1 MKKKPLIAGISL
13 LAGLLALGG
22 GVAFVKY
29 RSMRAAANQPAF
41 QPPDFVDVVE
51 ATPVSW
57 QPTARLVGTVIAKRS
72 VTLANEIAGTVT
84 EVGFDSGEQTTAG
97 QVLVQMDVST
107 ETADMHTAEAA
118 ARVARAAVEVAQA
131 NIQSSQ
137 ASVQLAES
145 NQRRFRDAG
154 KSVSASD
161 LDRMNTELDKAR
173 ADLQRQQSD
182 LVKARAEVEQA
193 EARVRQI
200 QTLIAKKTLR
210 APFLARASM
219 RTVDPGQY
227 LKEGTSIVSLTE
239 VTDDIYLDFAVPQ
252 DYAARVAPGAVV
264 VAKSQMLGSES
275 VRITVV
281 SIDSTV
287 NPTTRNVRV
296 RSSVPNPDQRLKP
309 GMFIDI
315 EVPVEAAR
323 QFVAV
328 PTTAVRRAA
337 FGDHVFVLEPGDPAG
352 DPPGSFR
359 ARQRMVKLGPDIA
372 GKVIISEGLKMGEQ
386 LATSGSFKLHEGS
399 LVMKA
404 PPVAEKSGAAPAA
417 PGVAAAGQ

>member
-1 MKKKPLIAGISL
+1 MKKKPIVAGISL
-13 LAGLLALGG
+13 LVGLLALGG
-22 GVAFVKY
+22 GVAYMKH
-29 RSMRAAANQPAF
+29 RSTVAAANQPAF
-41 QPPDFVDVVE
+41 QPPEFVDVVV
-51 ATPVSW
+51 AAPVSW

-84 EVGFDSGEQTTAG
+84 EVGFDSGEKIAAG
-97 QVLVQMDVST
+97 QVLVQMDVSS

-145 NQRRFRDAG
+145 NQRRFKDAG

-182 LVKARAEVEQA
+182 LAKARAEVDQA

-200 QTLIAKKTLR
+200 QTLIAKKTLK
-210 APFLARASM
+210 APFLSRAGM

-275 VRITVV
+275 VKITVV

-337 FGDHVFVLEPGDPAG
+337 FGDHVFVLEPGDPAS

-372 GKVIISEGLKMGEQ
+372 GKVIISEGLNMGEQ

-404 PPVAEKSGAAPAA
+404 PPIAEKSGAAPAA